1 MTVRRKLPSRDRLRE
16 IERQAQTRRE
26 AAEVAAGVEETIA
39 LRRARGEALTGPV
52 ARAPRATPYRRQ
64 PGLDW
69 LAAKG
74 RIDPRARAAGERYG
88 AAWRRA
94 RHDEIALPSSLNPH
108 IRAGGFTSPD
118 PTQVLARAEATA
130 AAARRLADYRRRL
143 QGQPDMIAACDQVC
157 GRELTPREAAGP
169 DRDAIRLE
177 AVLKVALDIL
187 AGEAS

>member
-1 MTVRRKLPSRDRLRE
+1 MTGRRKLWAPDRLRAL
-16 IERQAQTRRE
+16 ERQAQARRQS
-26 AAEVAAGVEETIA
+26 AEVAAGVAETVA
-39 LRRARGEALTGPV
+39 LRRARGESLVGPA
-52 ARAPRATPYRRQ
+52 ARGPRAAPYRRQ

-74 RIDPRARAAGERYG
+74 RIDARARAAGERYG
-88 AAWRRA
+88 SAWRRA
-94 RHDEIALPSSLNPH
+94 AQDEIALPSSMNPH
-108 IRAGGFTSPD
+108 VRSGGFTAPD
-118 PTQVLARAEATA
+118 PAQVMARAEATA

-143 QGQPDMIAACDQVC
+143 QGQPDLIAACDQIC

-187 AGEAS
+187 AGET